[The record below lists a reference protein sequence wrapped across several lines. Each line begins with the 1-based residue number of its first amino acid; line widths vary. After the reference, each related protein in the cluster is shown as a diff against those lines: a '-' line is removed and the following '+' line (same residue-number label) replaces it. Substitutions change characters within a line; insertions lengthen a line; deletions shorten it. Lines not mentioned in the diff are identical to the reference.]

1 MENTYDL
8 IINGLVKGGYSTKEA
23 EELITTF
30 IEEQRTLDELR
41 DNLHNLISE

>member
-8 IINGLVKGGYSTKEA
+8 IINGLVKGVYSTKEA
-23 EELITTF
+23 DELITTF